1 MFGKHASLLYLIQ
14 AYFSTPSLFLFE
26 LLATAIVVCN
36 CLKFMKEDMS
46 IQLKKAKKKFSNT
59 HIQRWRQLKVCNFGL
74 GKESMIAL
82 NIHCKIYFIWQESI
96 N

>member
-46 IQLKKAKKKFSNT
+46 IQLKKAKKK
-59 HIQRWRQLKVCNFGL
+59 IQQHTYTTL
-74 GKESMIAL
+74 EAA
-82 NIHCKIYFIWQESI
+82 
-96 N
+96 

>member
-26 LLATAIVVCN
+26 LLATVIVVCN

-46 IQLKKAKKKFSNT
+46 IQLKKAKKNSAT
-59 HIQRWRQLKVCNFGL
+59 HIYNVGGSLKYVIL
-74 GKESMIAL
+74 V
-82 NIHCKIYFIWQESI
+82 
-96 N
+96 